1 MLHMLPET
9 ERDRETAPFTRFE
22 NVFAV
27 SGERQ
32 RERERTPP
40 DLDAT
45 HATRDRERTPPDLDA
60 THATRDRERQR
71 PHLSRDLK
79 KFFFAVSGTQRE
91 TEREM
96 NDVSNAFKNVPK
108 EKIRLLEA
116 RLTAPSPN
124 SRVCC
129 LCVFISFIFV
139 SRRATKRLFFSPQT
153 GNDTR
158 SSDLPD
164 TSIIDQQSVG

>member
-1 MLHMLPET
+1 
-9 ERDRETAPFTRFE
+9 
-22 NVFAV
+22 
-27 SGERQ
+27 
-32 RERERTPP
+32 
-40 DLDAT
+40 
-45 HATRDRERTPPDLDA
+45 
-60 THATRDRERQR
+60 
-71 PHLSRDLK
+71 
-79 KFFFAVSGTQRE
+79 
-91 TEREM
+91 M

-124 SRVCC
+124 SRVCF
-129 LCVFISFIFV
+129 CVFLY
-139 SRRATKRLFFSPQT
+139 RLFSSRDARPNVFFFFATQT

>member
-1 MLHMLPET
+1 
-9 ERDRETAPFTRFE
+9 
-22 NVFAV
+22 
-27 SGERQ
+27 
-32 RERERTPP
+32 
-40 DLDAT
+40 
-45 HATRDRERTPPDLDA
+45 
-60 THATRDRERQR
+60 
-71 PHLSRDLK
+71 
-79 KFFFAVSGTQRE
+79 
-91 TEREM
+91 M

-124 SRVCC
+124 SRVCSVC
-129 LCVFISFIFV
+129 FYIVYFRLATRDQTSFFFF
-139 SRRATKRLFFSPQT
+139 ATQT